1 MDIEL
6 KLLFL
11 CPEVKFSRFSDEH
24 FQGEIIC
31 EANGKEASLHL
42 LENKVVVTG
51 PLGADRIPAEVC
63 RLDDLGCVVDEIR
76 KRLSLADSKVNQ

>member
-1 MDIEL
+1 MDIEHEL
-6 KLLFL
+6 RFL

-24 FQGEIIC
+24 FQAEIIC

-51 PLGADRIPAEVC
+51 PLGTDRLPAEIC
-63 RLDDLGCVVDEIR
+63 RIDDLSHVVDEVR
-76 KRLSLADSKVNQ
+76 KRLSLVESTVNQ